1 MTPEFRLMSDI
12 STFRNVASIMKETHA
27 IESLREFH
35 EKELKHLDNYDDGK
49 GRAIAPEYLDFRKK

>member
-12 STFRNVASIMKETHA
+12 YQYRNVVSIMKNAEA
-27 IESLREFH
+27 IEGLWSWH
-35 EKELKHLDNYDDGK
+35 EDELYNLDNYTD